1 MDKEPFKYGKPVTGK
16 YFVNRENELKQ
27 LYDLTL
33 AIRSGAEVNIALVG
47 LRRTGKTSL
56 LKNLM
61 EKLGNEKDIIVVFL
75 DCYGIPSKNTFSKL
89 LTEAVKDAYIEKSK
103 DIGYKD
109 RIVDLLK
116 RKTSEVLSKAS
127 GMEVSIAHYL
137 SIKIGFREKAGD
149 LWEKSLGYAE
159 KIGNEKDVYFA
170 IMLDEFPDV
179 AMRWGEDFVK
189 RFRAVIQH
197 QTRVMYIL
205 SGSAVSY
212 MGELVSSKSSPFYRQ
227 LNTIKIEKLPS
238 DIVKDFIMKRL
249 NIIKTVLEKYV
260 ILTGGFPDYMQRL
273 GHILFYKFGNS
284 NITIRMLDEAYREMI
299 SSLESEFKETLN
311 RLNSKSGVYG
321 DIVLSLPY
329 YSSLS
334 EIARELNISQSSL
347 PKYLNY
353 LINIGIVK
361 KGGRGKYMLSDP
373 VFNNWAKT
381 IEHSY
386 LGSSALQYY

>member
-1 MDKEPFKYGKPVTGK
+1 MYSEKIICCYDYYLSMDKEPFKYGKPVTGK

-27 LYDLTL
+27 LYNLTL
-33 AIRSGAEVNIALVG
+33 AIRSGGEVNIGLVG

-103 DIGYKD
+103 DIDYKD

-170 IMLDEFPDV
+170 IMLDEFPDI
-179 AMRWGEDFVK
+179 AMRWGEDFL
-189 RFRAVIQH
+189 
-197 QTRVMYIL
+197 L
-205 SGSAVSY
+205 S
-212 MGELVSSKSSPFYRQ
+212 
-227 LNTIKIEKLPS
+227 
-238 DIVKDFIMKRL
+238 
-249 NIIKTVLEKYV
+249 
-260 ILTGGFPDYMQRL
+260 
-273 GHILFYKFGNS
+273 
-284 NITIRMLDEAYREMI
+284 
-299 SSLESEFKETLN
+299 
-311 RLNSKSGVYG
+311 
-321 DIVLSLPY
+321 
-329 YSSLS
+329 
-334 EIARELNISQSSL
+334 
-347 PKYLNY
+347 
-353 LINIGIVK
+353 
-361 KGGRGKYMLSDP
+361 
-373 VFNNWAKT
+373 
-381 IEHSY
+381 
-386 LGSSALQYY
+386 